1 MKLQYNEIIT
11 ALAKAMDWSANAMWE
26 NGYDNP
32 EIKEMAITN
41 IGRALD
47 NIGEAIKGLHNLR
60 TEIRNN
66 K

>member
-1 MKLQYNEIIT
+1 MKLQYNKIIT

-32 EIKEMAITN
+32 EMKEMAIAN
-41 IGRALD
+41 IDRALN
-47 NIGEAIKGLHNLR
+47 NIGEAVKGLHNFR
-60 TEIRNN
+60 AEISNN